1 MPRRPPLGTLST
13 TRRWVCF
20 CSFPTWEA
28 RKVQLLQLAELTIHS
43 VKGGGAVAGEGS
55 GGRSKYNLV
64 KPSLLLLLKGL
75 ESSIVRSLPDVVY
88 HHLPPKWEGE
98 SE

>member
-1 MPRRPPLGTLST
+1 M
-13 TRRWVCF
+13 
-20 CSFPTWEA
+20 
-28 RKVQLLQLAELTIHS
+28 
-43 VKGGGAVAGEGS
+43 AGEGS